1 MQYNCSVIYHESIQ
15 IVKMKHLIG
24 VRALSGLVFISSC
37 HSGEAAREIPAD
49 SGGQVKTSTTTPSVT
64 DKPFVYDSSKQYIYI
79 SFDDGPQRGTME
91 SYAICKDLNIK
102 ATFFLVAAHVKG
114 RNDGRKIVTTLQN
127 SYPAF
132 VTANHSYY
140 HAKGRYDS
148 FYRNPNAAFHDFQN
162 AQDTIR
168 LNKKLLRLPGN
179 NAWALNDTM
188 RASRLV
194 RPVTRKLDSAGYDV
208 LGWDSEWHFNP
219 KDARPVQSAEK
230 MARHIQSLL
239 DSNQTF
245 TRNHLVLLTHDRM
258 FQRPSDQDSLR
269 KMLQILK
276 QNPRYVFET
285 LDHYPGLKRQTIR

>member
-1 MQYNCSVIYHESIQ
+1 
-15 IVKMKHLIG
+15 MKHLIG
-24 VRALSGLVFISSC
+24 VRVLSGLVFICSC
-37 HSGEAAREIPAD
+37 QPREAAMEVSGD
-49 SGGQVKTSTTTPSVT
+49 SGMQVKTNTAASANQLT
-64 DKPFVYDSSKQYIYI
+64 DKPFVYDSSRQYIYI

-91 SYAICKDLNIK
+91 SYAICKDLDIK
-102 ATFFLVAAHVKG
+102 ATYFLVAVHVKG
-114 RNDGRKIVTTLQN
+114 RSDGRRIVNTLQN

-132 VTANHSYY
+132 ITANHSYY

-148 FYRNPNAAFHDFQN
+148 FYRHPNGAFQDFQK

-168 LNKKLLRLPGN
+168 PLNKKLLRLPGN
-179 NAWALNDTM
+179 NAWALKDTM

-194 RPVTRKLDSAGYDV
+194 RPVTRKLDSAGYNI

-230 MARHIQSLL
+230 MAQHIKSLL

-245 TRNHLVLLTHDRM
+245 TRNHLVLLAHDRM

-276 QNPRYVFET
+276 QNPRYIFET
-285 LDHYPGLKRQTIR
+285 LDHYPGLKR